1 MLLLLLSGAAAP
13 RRRPSGPRMDAARVT
28 GPARGLRSQ
37 AMPRKR
43 PAIVLYEGLPENLVP
58 ENIPDVMAMMDE
70 EALLLLLAVV

>member
-1 MLLLLLSGAAAP
+1 
-13 RRRPSGPRMDAARVT
+13 
-28 GPARGLRSQ
+28 
-37 AMPRKR
+37 MPRKR